1 MKTRRVYI
9 AQRENIPNAGTFV
22 KPLDIDEPI
31 TALEIIFEATTGATS
46 CLDHEIHD
54 DVSKIEVVDGSDV
67 LHSVSMIEEQALN
80 CYERGQ
86 FPWFDFWEAAAAEC
100 VEGSH
105 IHFGRT
111 IGDDEVYLRPS
122 AFRNPQLRITY
133 ALTVSATAGF
143 ATGSGYITVIAH
155 VLSEVAGTHKGFLMT
170 KQHYAYTGP
179 GAAHE
184 YIDMPTNYPYRL
196 IMVKALRTLYGF
208 EDQIDMLK
216 LHADREKFV
225 RLNISGHDL
234 FYLNYLHHPKF
245 VQKKHLLTADDGTAL
260 LDIYSPRDWG
270 ILTLADDHIPVIEG
284 INNEQVSVG
293 LYNMAVPGTPT
304 LQATAQSLAYSVTGS
319 QPHSCCLVPMGDLFQ
334 IEDWWDVTK
343 HKVVTFDILG
353 LAAGTGANSVV
364 IQQLRK

>member
-9 AQRENIPNAGTFV
+9 AQRENIPDAGTFV

-46 CLDHEIHD
+46 CVDHEIHD

-67 LHSVSMIEEQALN
+67 LHSVSMIEEQGLN
-80 CYERGQ
+80 CYEKGQ
-86 FPWFDFWEAAAAEC
+86 FPWFEFSENPGVAC
-100 VEGSH
+100 YEGAH

-111 IGDDEVYLRPS
+111 VGDEEVYLRPS
-122 AFRNPQLRITY
+122 DFRNAQLRITY
-133 ALTVSATAGF
+133 ALVISATVGF
-143 ATGSGYITVIAH
+143 ATGTGYITVIAH

-170 KQHYAYTGP
+170 KQHYAYTGG

-184 YIDMPTNYPYRL
+184 YIDMPTDYPYRL
-196 IMVKALRTLYGF
+196 VMVKALRTLYGF
-208 EDQIDMLK
+208 EDQVDMLK

-225 RLNISGHDL
+225 RLNISGNDL
-234 FYLNYLHHPKF
+234 FYINYLDFPKF
-245 VQKKHLLTADDGTAL
+245 VQKKHLWIADDGTAL
-260 LDIYSPRDWG
+260 LDIYIPRDWG

-293 LYNMAVPGTPT
+293 LYNMAAPATPA
-304 LQATAQSLAYSVTGS
+304 LQTTEQDIAYSVTGS
-319 QPHSCCLVPMGDLFQ
+319 QPHSCCLISMGDLFQ
-334 IEDWWDVTK
+334 IEDWWDVTR
-343 HKVVTFDILG
+343 HKVITFDILG
-353 LAAGTGANSVV
+353 HAAGTGANSVV